1 MDTIIISDDLSGAA
15 GMASLIGT
23 GFPVI
28 PFKNINVL
36 GKMKFSIISLDIET
50 RNTGNAG
57 QRLDYVKELYPEA
70 FIFTR
75 IDTMLRGSTSDFI
88 EFMCKYAK
96 LLITDT
102 IPDFER
108 YTYNGLTIQ
117 NESKLPIRDII
128 PVKLHDS
135 VIIADSRTYNDIEK
149 LAKRCLNE
157 NLLPVDPGIMIKLY
171 LEMR

>member
-23 GFPVI
+23 GIPAI
-28 PFKNINVL
+28 PFKNIDVL
-36 GKMKFSIISLDIET
+36 GKMKSSIISLDLET

-70 FIFTR
+70 FILTR

-88 EFMCKYAK
+88 EFMCKFEK

-108 YTYNGLTIQ
+108 YTYTGLTIQ
-117 NESKLPIRDII
+117 NERKLTIRDIV

-135 VIIADSRTYNDIEK
+135 IIIADSRTYSDIGT